1 MEFGAIMMF
10 RNPPPWHRP
19 VQDVYR
25 DLLDLCVLAEE
36 LGIDHLWTSE
46 HHFLDDGWSPSQLPI
61 LAAIA
66 ARTKRIRIGTFVLL
80 LPFHNPIRVAE
91 DAATVD
97 IISNGRFDLAVGPG
111 SDPGDYATF
120 GVPMKQRR
128 PRMHEGLQIIRR
140 CLNEEEFS
148 FRGKY
153 WEFDHV
159 RMTPKPVQKPLPLW
173 VAALGPQALAEA
185 GANGYHLAAAP
196 PAPLQKIYD
205 DALRQAGHEPK
216 QFQRAGLHIGYLA
229 ETHDKAWDQCEVHVQ
244 WHMQVHYS
252 RIMAAPE
259 NQGLVRALAQDQN
272 LTVPPLG
279 ELRKQGH
286 GPYGPAYVGTPD
298 EVIKM
303 LEEELKIC
311 PMTQIVFSLD
321 SPGMDP
327 RHAKNS
333 MELFAKEIIPHFRNK

>member
-10 RNPPPWHRP
+10 RNPQPWRRP

-36 LGIDHLWTSE
+36 LGFDHLWTSE

-66 ARTKRIRIGTFVLL
+66 ARTKRIRIGSFVLL

-97 IISNGRFDLAVGPG
+97 ILSNGRFDLAVGPG

-148 FRGKY
+148 FQGKF
-153 WEFDHV
+153 WEFNHV

-173 VAALGPQALAEA
+173 VAAIGPQALQEA

-196 PAPLQKIYD
+196 PTPGQKIYD
-205 DALRQAGHEPK
+205 DALRKAGHDP
-216 QFQRAGLHIGYLA
+216 QHFQRAGLHIGHLA
-229 ETHDKAWDQCEVHVQ
+229 ETHEKAWDECEAHFQ
-244 WHMQVHYS
+244 WHMKVHFKA
-252 RIMAAPE
+252 MTAPA
-259 NQGLVRALAQDQN
+259 NQTMIRGQD

-279 ELRKQGH
+279 ELRKTGR

-303 LEEELKIC
+303 LEEELKTTL
-311 PMTQIVFSLD
+311 MTQMVFSLD
-321 SPGMDP
+321 APGMDP
-327 RHAKNS
+327 RS
-333 MELFAKEIIPHFRNK
+333 MRSSLELFATEVIPHFRKR